1 MAVTDDLARALG
13 RAWQDDAP
21 WALLTA
27 LTELDDRMAGHEGER
42 RAAELTADALAD
54 AGARDVTT
62 TEFDLPV
69 WRRGDCSL
77 AVTEPARR
85 EFEAFA
91 LPYSPPG
98 RVEGAPLVDVGHGTK
113 EDFQGVATEPD
124 AADGA
129 SGSATAEAIGSTAA
143 GTDRSPAVDPGLSD
157 TVVLASTD
165 SPADGRFVHRMEKY
179 GYAVD
184 AGAAGFIFYNHRDG
198 QLPPTGALRFGREAE
213 IPAVGVSKET
223 GEWLREYA
231 DRDGRVTL
239 SVDAATE
246 SGTGANTTGV
256 LGPETNDEVVVLA
269 HHDAHDVAEGALDNG
284 CGVATLVAAARVL
297 ADLDLDSRVRLA
309 TVGAEEVGLLGSTAV
324 ATGLDL
330 DSVRAVVNVDGAG
343 RYRTLRAFT
352 HGTDAFAD
360 VLDDV
365 SDRANRPIAVEDV
378 LHPYSDHWPFLR
390 RGAPATQLHSVTP
403 DRGRGWGHT
412 TADTRDKAD
421 SRNIREHGMLTALL
435 VQELAARD
443 VPRPD
448 DDALHE
454 TLADAGMRPGME
466 AADVWPAHWD

>member
-1 MAVTDDLARALG
+1 MTDDLARALG

-42 RAAELTADALAD
+42 RAAEHTADALAD

-69 WRRGDCSL
+69 WRRGDSSL

-85 EFEAFA
+85 EFEALA
-91 LPYSPPG
+91 LPYSPAG
-98 RVEGAPLVDVGHGTK
+98 RVESAPLVDVGHGRN
-113 EDFQGVATEPD
+113 EDFRRVGEERDPTAGTSNSATDE
-124 AADGA
+124 ASGSATNGA
-129 SGSATAEAIGSTAA
+129 SGSAAGDAA
-143 GTDRSPAVDPGLSD
+143 LAD

-165 SPADGRFVHRMEKY
+165 SPADGRLVHRMEKY

-239 SVDAATE
+239 SVDATTE
-246 SGTGANTTGV
+246 PGTGTNTTGV
-256 LGPETNDEVVVLA
+256 LGPATGDEIVVLA

-297 ADLDLDSRVRLA
+297 ADLDLESRVRLA
-309 TVGAEEVGLLGSTAV
+309 TVGAEEVGLVGSTAA
-324 ATGLDL
+324 ATRLDL
-330 DSVRAVVNVDGAG
+330 DAVRAVVNVDGAG

-360 VLDDV
+360 VLGDV
-365 SDRANRPIAVEDV
+365 SDRANRPIAIEDV

-390 RGAPATQLHSVTP
+390 RGAPAVQLHSVTP
-403 DRGRGWGHT
+403 ERGRGWGHT

-421 SRNIREHGMLTALL
+421 SRNIREHGMLTALF
-435 VQELAARD
+435 VRELAVRD

-448 DDALHE
+448 DDALRE

>member
-1 MAVTDDLARALG
+1 RS
-13 RAWQDDAP
+13 
-21 WALLTA
+21 
-27 LTELDDRMAGHEGER
+27 R
-42 RAAELTADALAD
+42 R
-54 AGARDVTT
+54 GARGVTT

-98 RVEGAPLVDVGHGTK
+98 RVESAPLVDVGHGTK
-113 EDFQGVATEPD
+113 EDVQRVAEELDVVEGVSGDLSDD
-124 AADGA
+124 AD
-129 SGSATAEAIGSTAA
+129 
-143 GTDRSPAVDPGLSD
+143 LSD

-213 IPAVGVSKET
+213 IPAVGVSKES

-239 SVDAATE
+239 SVDAATDP
-246 SGTGANTTGV
+246 GTGTNTTGV

-330 DSVRAVVNVDGAG
+330 ESVRAVVNVDGAG

-448 DDALHE
+448 DDALRE